1 MAQIRKP
8 VHDDGPVN
16 AGEQRLLDYLS
27 VKLPDDYIV
36 IPNLNMA
43 ITGQNHVMKYWEYDC
58 IVVAPHALY
67 HIENKDW
74 GGNLEGD
81 DWAWFRSGQ
90 EVANPHK
97 TAGLKSRILASKL
110 KNLHPDWRFG
120 QILTAV
126 TLSNPRQSKFGLDPM
141 CDCYKQTFTLNDEL
155 IQFLTHPELVDCS
168 EGMLKGIQSR
178 IADCLTGESAER
190 IRAKRTTLFNY
201 EIQEILQETEDFT
214 EYLCIPKLIATAQ
227 YKIREY
233 PLDVAGKS
241 PKELEKIRFQ
251 VQNAYIAQEKIGN
264 SPYIVKT
271 EYRMNEEQTYYYEI
285 SRYQDESTL
294 RSKLR
299 QKTFKQTDKIS
310 IILDVA
316 NALKEAHKEQVYH
329 RDVCPENIYVYEG
342 GKAALANFGMAW
354 FVEHSDFSF
363 TVCQSANS
371 KSPYTAPEVV
381 DGDAYAGSDLYALGV
396 IFYELMTGKLPF
408 DSYLTFMTALGGA
421 LTDDLM
427 PSKVSKDLPEWM
439 DELVRHTIVADPDHR
454 WQEADEFIAFINK
467 SMEEE
472 QWETIQIPQVTTGGN
487 VPQQKIWYLKD
498 MKPGVKVTP
507 SMTLHDILGRGGFGR
522 VFKVW
527 HDMQKQYLAIKI
539 FERDASV
546 DNAINEFEA
555 LKSLHHPNIV
565 EFKFND
571 RTQ

>member
-472 QWETIQIPQVTTGGN
+472 QWETI
-487 VPQQKIWYLKD
+487 
-498 MKPGVKVTP
+498 
-507 SMTLHDILGRGGFGR
+507 
-522 VFKVW
+522 
-527 HDMQKQYLAIKI
+527 
-539 FERDASV
+539 
-546 DNAINEFEA
+546 
-555 LKSLHHPNIV
+555 
-565 EFKFND
+565 
-571 RTQ
+571 